1 MLVSSQPTTPGLLL
15 IRGLG
20 HSGSTVLDLALG
32 AHPQLLGL
40 GEAVRVLDTPPPSDW
55 ESVPAQLRDQR
66 RHQRRCTC
74 GATAAECAVW
84 GPVLDDLAARD
95 QETLPSKL
103 NWLIE
108 QALSVEQGPG
118 LRWLVESYQAD
129 RTLLRELATPQQRQR
144 PLKVLFLVRD
154 VRSWLH
160 SEARRGLERRGR
172 RTLVAWRALF
182 RWWKEN
188 RRLERLLRATDVDSF
203 TLGYEELALAPQQA
217 LEHLCTWLGVSF
229 DQSMLS
235 PGSCSRSHVVEGNR
249 MRFDP
254 ARNQSICYDGAW
266 LASSS
271 SALQASLLLP
281 PVAAMNQRLVYSNG
295 LLGRVWP
302 PK

>member
-1 MLVSSQPTTPGLLL
+1 MLVSSQNSVPGLLL

-40 GEAVRVLDTPPPSDW
+40 GEAVRVLATPPPAEL

-66 RHQRRCTC
+66 RRQWRYTR
-74 GATAAECAVW
+74 GATAADCAVW
-84 GPVLDDLAARD
+84 GPVLDDLAAKD
-95 QETLPSKL
+95 DETLSIKL
-103 NWLIE
+103 NRLIE
-108 QALSVEQGPG
+108 HALSVEKGPG

-129 RTLLRELATPQQRQR
+129 RALLRDLATLQKKQR
-144 PLKVLFLVRD
+144 PLKVLFIGRD
-154 VRSWLH
+154 VRSWVH

-172 RTLVAWRALF
+172 RKLLAFRALF

-188 RRLERLLRATDVDSF
+188 GRLERLLRATDVDSF

-217 LEHLCTWLGVSF
+217 LEHICSWLGVSF
-229 DQSMLS
+229 DDSMLS

-254 ARNQSICYDGAW
+254 ERNQSICYDGAW

-271 SALQASLLLP
+271 SGLKASLMLP

>member
-55 ESVPAQLRDQR
+55 KSVPAQLRDQR

-118 LRWLVESYQAD
+118 LRWMVESYQAD

-160 SEARRGLERRGR
+160 SEARRGL
-172 RTLVAWRALF
+172 
-182 RWWKEN
+182 
-188 RRLERLLRATDVDSF
+188 
-203 TLGYEELALAPQQA
+203 
-217 LEHLCTWLGVSF
+217 
-229 DQSMLS
+229 
-235 PGSCSRSHVVEGNR
+235 
-249 MRFDP
+249 
-254 ARNQSICYDGAW
+254 
-266 LASSS
+266 
-271 SALQASLLLP
+271 
-281 PVAAMNQRLVYSNG
+281 
-295 LLGRVWP
+295 
-302 PK
+302 

>member
-1 MLVSSQPTTPGLLL
+1 M
-15 IRGLG
+15 
-20 HSGSTVLDLALG
+20 
-32 AHPQLLGL
+32 
-40 GEAVRVLDTPPPSDW
+40 
-55 ESVPAQLRDQR
+55 
-66 RHQRRCTC
+66 
-74 GATAAECAVW
+74 
-84 GPVLDDLAARD
+84 
-95 QETLPSKL
+95 

-188 RRLERLLRATDVDSF
+188 RRLERLLCATDVDSF

-254 ARNQSICYDGAW
+254 ARNQSIRYDGAW

-302 PK
+302 PQ